1 MSSARLTIWY
11 IHGAG
16 ASIRSFTWLQA
27 QLGEFAARLFD
38 YRIDEPAKSVIHR
51 LSRAIVEDGRPALLM
66 GHSLGGVFAVV
77 CGALPNVE
85 RVVTL
90 CAPFGG
96 VRQADLLS
104 FFSSHPLFHDLRSHG
119 SLLREVRHTGLIKP
133 HLAIVGTC
141 GLPFMHE
148 SNDGAVSVASQ
159 MALPDIHYDIMPL
172 NHFEVLL
179 SHDVVVLVRNF
190 IYDTNN
196 IAFCIA

>member
-1 MSSARLTIWY
+1 MIIWY

-16 ASIRSFTWLQA
+16 ASTRSFTWLQS
-27 QLGEFAARLFD
+27 QLGEFSALFFD
-38 YRIDEPAKSVIHR
+38 YKIEEPAKLVIDR
-51 LSRAIVEDGRPALLM
+51 LSQAIRKDGRPALLM

-90 CAPFGG
+90 CTPFGG
-96 VRQADLLS
+96 VRHADMLA

-119 SLLREVRHTGLIKP
+119 SLLTGVRRRSMVKP

-148 SNDGAVSVASQ
+148 SNDGAVTVASQ
-159 MALPDIHYDIMPL
+159 MALPDIDYTMLPL

-179 SHDVVVLVRNF
+179 SDDVVVLVRDF
-190 IYDTNN
+190 IRGTNN
-196 IAFCIA
+196 NVAYHAAGQG